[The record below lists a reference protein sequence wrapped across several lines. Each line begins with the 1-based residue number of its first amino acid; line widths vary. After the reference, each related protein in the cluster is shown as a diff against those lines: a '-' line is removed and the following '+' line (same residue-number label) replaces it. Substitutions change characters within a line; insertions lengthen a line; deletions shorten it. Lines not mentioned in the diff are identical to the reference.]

1 MMSGDANILIQC
13 TGNYYNC
20 LLLEMKCNFNHDKCN
35 PLNPYSDNHHCSNH
49 YPKHRYIHNAIHH
62 ITTGPTLS
70 PQVPSRRA
78 QLQQLARRSST
89 VSRTVTSPNLTS
101 WELGGS
107 IPT

>member
-1 MMSGDANILIQC
+1 MLSGDANILIQC

-20 LLLEMKCNFNHDKCN
+20 LLLGMKCHFKHDKHN
-35 PLNPYSDNHHCSNH
+35 PLNPYSNNHHCSNH

-78 QLQQLARRSST
+78 QLQQLARRSSV
-89 VSRTVTSPNLTS
+89 VSSQPYVPGIRRVRSA
-101 WELGGS
+101 
-107 IPT
+107 